1 MKIDPVD
8 LKYTCP
14 RPELMDRIGLGEY
27 GKASCNSPFRED
39 ANPISGIYQA
49 SSGDWL
55 FKGHATGEIG
65 DEMHLFANRLWRNV
79 DNEFNDLLEYYAR
92 YASAPAAHESLS
104 KTVQAPKSKGIGL
117 NNDHV
122 GNPRQIRDLSM
133 ARAHITAKD

>member
-1 MKIDPVD
+1 M
-8 LKYTCP
+8 
-14 RPELMDRIGLGEY
+14 PELMDRIGLGEY
-27 GKASCNSPFRED
+27 AKPICKSPFRED
-39 ANPISGIYQA
+39 ANPSFGIYQA

-55 FKGHATGEIG
+55 FKDHATGESG
-65 DEMHLFANRLWRNV
+65 DELHLLAHHLGRNV

-92 YASAPAAHESLS
+92 CASAPAAHESLS

-133 ARAHITAKD
+133 AHAHITAKD